1 MPIKRMKT
9 EDVFRMATE
18 YCTVGLYTAYYFLK
32 IASETVGVI
41 PQSSF

>member
-1 MPIKRMKT
+1 MPRMRMKT
-9 EDVFRMATE
+9 KDVFRMATQ
-18 YCTVGLYTAYYFLK
+18 YCTVYIAFCFLK